1 MQNSKY
7 EDGISIIVTLFN
19 KEEYILQ
26 TLISAVNQFRNKTE
40 RYQIIIVDDGSKDD
54 SYKIANNF
62 LKRKK
67 IDYRI
72 FTQKNSGPS
81 IATNNAL
88 KFVKYSYIKLLDGD
102 DILAPTSLKYMKSEM
117 QKKNI
122 DLLYGHWAW
131 SSNPDKYNFE
141 NDKPESSEIQNAFEK
156 FILNGWGGASNLMI
170 KTQVFIDIKGCDPS
184 IFVQDY
190 SLPLKVAGNHFISK
204 NSRKYNVFSTQ
215 KIICVGPSFI
225 KERIMNN
232 NAQTLYD
239 LSIATLNFLENAQF
253 VDKSVKR
260 KALKKII
267 ARCFSW
273 RRRMNKEKVLGKFFL
288 TYCLSKINL
297 LTDSSI
303 VRFHV
308 YRTWISNDNVR
319 KIEKKN
325 KTKIKIL
332 VYVGLDLLGDGL
344 LKIPLLKS
352 IRKILPNA
360 HITWLAG
367 KGESVFKKE
376 LNPLTLNMIDK
387 IYEEDFGS
395 NFLDLFKKNKFG
407 IYDVVIDTQKRFL
420 TSLILKKI
428 RTNIFISSCA
438 NYFFSDLVPEVP
450 DEKNISQHLVNLSE
464 VLSPSKVKFENVNI
478 INNNKIAICPGA
490 SVIWKRWSFEN
501 FIQIAEHLIQKNLL
515 PVFILGPKE
524 TDLERNLI
532 REFGKKIKIFKSN
545 DPMQTIKIAKNCRAG
560 ISNDTGCGHL
570 ISSTGTPT
578 LTLFGPTSS
587 EKFSPIG
594 NPLHASISSQKTF
607 KSKNINAIP
616 VSLVISKLRK
626 IVDHKKK

>member
-7 EDGISIIVTLFN
+7 KDGISIIVTLFN

-26 TLISAVNQFRNKTE
+26 TLVSAVNQFRDKTE
-40 RYQIIIVDDGSKDD
+40 RYQIIIVDDGSKDR
-54 SYKIANNF
+54 SYEVANNF
-62 LKRKK
+62 LKGKK
-67 IDYRI
+67 IDFKI

-88 KFVKYSYIKLLDGD
+88 KFVKYSFVKLLDGD

-131 SSNPDKYNFE
+131 SASPNTYNFE
-141 NDKPESSEIQNAFEK
+141 SDKPESSEIQNAFEK

-170 KTQVFIDIKGCDPS
+170 KTQVLIDIKGCDPS

-190 SLPLKVAGNHFISK
+190 SLPLKVAGNQFISK
-204 NSRKYNVFSTQ
+204 NSKKYNVFSTQ

-273 RRRMNKEKVLGKFFL
+273 RRRMNKESVLSKFFL

-297 LTDSSI
+297 PTDTSI
-303 VRFHV
+303 VRYHV
-308 YRTWISNDNVR
+308 YKTWISNDNVR
-319 KIEKKN
+319 KIKKKN
-325 KTKIKIL
+325 KSKIKIL

-352 IRKILPNA
+352 IRKMLPNA

-367 KGESVFKKE
+367 KGKSVFKKD
-376 LNPLTLNMIDK
+376 LNPLTLNLIDE

-420 TSLILKKI
+420 TSMILKKI
-428 RTNIFISSCA
+428 KTKIFISSCA
-438 NYFFSDLVPEVP
+438 NYFFSDLVPEMS

-464 VLSPSKVKFENVNI
+464 VLSPTKIKFNNVNI
-478 INNNKIAICPGA
+478 VNNNKIAICPGA

-501 FIQIAEHLIQKNLL
+501 FIQIAEHLVQRKFL
-515 PVFILGPKE
+515 PIFILGPKE

-570 ISSTGTPT
+570 ISSTGIPT

-594 NPLHASISSQKTF
+594 NPLHISISSEKTF

-616 VSLVISKLRK
+616 VSLVLRK
-626 IVDHKKK
+626 LKTIID